1 MKTIHFHSNIQYEL
15 LEFHYYIGSEDINI
29 VELLLNTDDLSS
41 IEQDFSTT
49 FIIKTDINTFILSD
63 YELSE
68 YYIENGKVK
77 VVCIK

>member
-1 MKTIHFHSNIQYEL
+1 MKTIHFQSNIQYEL
-15 LEFHYYIGSEDINI
+15 LEFYYYIGSEDINI
-29 VELLLNTDDLSS
+29 IELLLNTDDLSS

-77 VVCIK
+77 VICIK